1 MTQKLLFKIFIKTC
15 SYIYLG
21 LLLLFLIFSAD
32 ELVNLILKL
41 LLSNNIFHFNK
52 LKSGVII
59 NTRDVM
65 MKRLIVNRFFQSII
79 LVNFPTTLL

>member
-1 MTQKLLFKIFIKTC
+1 MY
-15 SYIYLG
+15 SYIYLDF
-21 LLLLFLIFSAD
+21 LLLFLIFSAN
-32 ELVNLILKL
+32 ELVNLMIE
-41 LLSNNIFHFNK
+41 LLSNNAFHFNK

-65 MKRLIVNRFFQSII
+65 MKRLIVNRFFQRII